1 MVLIEGKAAFQQN
14 WSFLSVTI
22 IRKTSQK
29 SLKMCIEQKLM
40 LGAHRGHPLNE
51 RFWCAEGYVKVL

>member
-1 MVLIEGKAAFQQN
+1 MVLIEEKAAFQQN
-14 WSFLSVTI
+14 WSFLSVTF

-51 RFWCAEGYVKVL
+51 RFLCAEGYVKVL